1 MKMSRKGNLVVM
13 PVRRA
18 MAAPEPVEEPA
29 MTCANCGAPEL
40 VEIER
45 SAATGVTAPDGG
57 QEYRLERTHECLAC
71 GHVEEA

>member
-1 MKMSRKGNLVVM
+1 
-13 PVRRA
+13 
-18 MAAPEPVEEPA
+18 

-40 VEIER
+40 VEIEQ
-45 SAATGVTAPDGG
+45 SNATGVVGPDGG